1 MQNSAFP
8 LQNKA
13 KQWRISLLGYGT
25 QGLLGGS
32 RASQEAAP
40 GPPLNYQ
47 DKDNLMDWERL
58 MDCQGAQKKR
68 AGGDPLA
75 VKSSLGPPS
84 ASGFRKWQQGP
95 YFPFISTNK
104 KHKCI
109 LTIAIWG
116 IFWAQALF
124 LMLGRVAFI
133 YLWLAQKTKRAP
145 QFSPLNSYC
154 RNRNL
159 EFFMCPSFYCLAG
172 LSCDLFD
179 K

>member
-1 MQNSAFP
+1 MGPKDS
-8 LQNKA
+8 
-13 KQWRISLLGYGT
+13 WEVR
-25 QGLLGGS
+25 
-32 RASQEAAP
+32 
-40 GPPLNYQ
+40 GPPRRRPQ
-47 DKDNLMDWERL
+47 GRL
-58 MDCQGAQKKR
+58 LTTKIRITWWIGSAWWIAREPRKR
-68 AGGDPLA
+68 ARGDPLA

-84 ASGFRKWQQGP
+84 ASGFRKWQQGS

-116 IFWAQALF
+116 IFWAQAFF
-124 LMLGRVAFI
+124 LMLGRVAVI

-159 EFFMCPSFYCLAG
+159 EFFMCPSFYCLAR